1 MAAAYPAARFE
12 GFDPSRHAVDRA
24 RAKIAEAGEKEHLQ
38 SPLPGHGHHR
48 IFCRTAAHWNQRRIW
63 PIIPMHAQALRS
75 AQGPGDAW

>member
-1 MAAAYPAARFE
+1 
-12 GFDPSRHAVDRA
+12 V
-24 RAKIAEAGEKEHLQ
+24 IAEAGEKEHLQ